1 LLHVLSIRHAYF
13 FTHLQTERLRYHL
26 WALSILSRTQRTS
39 LPFDQ
44 APGYP
49 YLVAGI
55 YATFGPRV
63 TAVAVV
69 QAVLDA
75 ITCVAI
81 ARVGRRCFGAPAGLV
96 AGLLAV
102 AYGSFIY
109 CTGELES
116 ATPFVCAVTVA
127 VALALAPAWPR
138 WLLSGACW
146 ALALLLRRR
155 GTVRLPRHARGC
167 VASRSSPRPPCWFS
181 RRSPVRTWSRRARW
195 CPTSRVAASTC
206 GSATIRTRTAST
218 RSSRDRAREWCVC
231 SPPKRPMPS
240 RRTDSTAASGVVLA
254 GRAPRGHPAPL
265 EEAPLDLD
273 RPGAT
278 EHRGHRVGDVS
289 ERALPLAGVAA
300 AARDRPAARGSGRA
314 SPRT

>member
-1 LLHVLSIRHAYF
+1 MPWTDSAVLCVALGLRLLHVLSIRHASF

-26 WALSILSRTQRTS
+26 WALSILSRTPRTS

-116 ATPFVCAVTVA
+116 ATPFVCAVTV
-127 VALALAPAWPR
+127 P
-138 WLLSGACW
+138 
-146 ALALLLRRR
+146 
-155 GTVRLPRHARGC
+155 
-167 VASRSSPRPPCWFS
+167 
-181 RRSPVRTWSRRARW
+181 
-195 CPTSRVAASTC
+195 
-206 GSATIRTRTAST
+206 
-218 RSSRDRAREWCVC
+218 
-231 SPPKRPMPS
+231 
-240 RRTDSTAASGVVLA
+240 
-254 GRAPRGHPAPL
+254 
-265 EEAPLDLD
+265 
-273 RPGAT
+273 
-278 EHRGHRVGDVS
+278 
-289 ERALPLAGVAA
+289 
-300 AARDRPAARGSGRA
+300 
-314 SPRT
+314 

>member
-1 LLHVLSIRHAYF
+1 MPWTDSAVLCVALGLRLLHVLSIRHAYF

-195 CPTSRVAASTC
+195 CPTSRVGGFNLWLGNNPDADGVNPFLS
-206 GSATIRTRTAST
+206 GP
-218 RSSRDRAREWCVC
+218 RE
-231 SPPKRPMPS
+231 
-240 RRTDSTAASGVVLA
+240 GVV
-254 GRAPRGHPAPL
+254 RA
-265 EEAPLDLD
+265 
-273 RPGAT
+273 
-278 EHRGHRVGDVS
+278 
-289 ERALPLAGVAA
+289 VAA
-300 AARDRPAARGSGRA
+300 QATDAVDADRLYRQRAVSFWRDEPRAAIRLL
-314 SPRT
+314 

>member
-1 LLHVLSIRHAYF
+1 M
-13 FTHLQTERLRYHL
+13 
-26 WALSILSRTQRTS
+26 LSRTQRTS

-146 ALALLLRRR
+146 ALALLLRGEVLFAFPVMLADVWRRVRRRAHPAGSRGVHQCERGRDGRGGALRHEWRLQPVARQQSGRGRRQPVHLGTARGSGACARRPSDRCRR
-155 GTVRLPRHARGC
+155 GGPTLP
-167 VASRSSPRPPCWFS
+167 
-181 RRSPVRTWSRRARW
+181 
-195 CPTSRVAASTC
+195 
-206 GSATIRTRTAST
+206 
-218 RSSRDRAREWCVC
+218 
-231 SPPKRPMPS
+231 
-240 RRTDSTAASGVVLA
+240 AASGVVLA

>member
-1 LLHVLSIRHAYF
+1 VPWTDSAVLCVALGLRLLHVLSIRHAYF

-146 ALALLLRRR
+146 ALALLLRGEVLFAFPVMLADVWRR
-155 GTVRLPRHARGC
+155 VR
-167 VASRSSPRPPCWFS
+167 
-181 RRSPVRTWSRRARW
+181 RRA
-195 CPTSRVAASTC
+195 
-206 GSATIRTRTAST
+206 
-218 RSSRDRAREWCVC
+218 
-231 SPPKRPMPS
+231 
-240 RRTDSTAASGVVLA
+240 
-254 GRAPRGHPAPL
+254 HPAGSRGVHQC
-265 EEAPLDLD
+265 ERGRDG
-273 RPGAT
+273 RGGALRH
-278 EHRGHRVGDVS
+278 EWRLQPVARQPSGRGRRQPVHLGT
-289 ERALPLAGVAA
+289 
-300 AARDRPAARGSGRA
+300 ARGSGACAHRPSDRCRRGGPTLRQRA
-314 SPRT
+314 VSFWRDEPRAAIRLL